1 MKRIADDLDAG
12 TQAPTQLVLY
22 VEDEPANWEVTEL
35 RLRRK
40 FKLLWARTDQEACAL
55 VRQYGPQL
63 YAILMDVQ
71 LQGSALDGL
80 ALTRLFRGKAS
91 GPLPEFAQGLA
102 PVTCPIFFVTA
113 YGNLHSPQEM
123 DAAGGDAHVPK
134 PVDFLSL
141 TLLLARNS
149 MKRAMDTLKDTH
161 KL

>member
-1 MKRIADDLDAG
+1 MKRIDDDVEPRAEP
-12 TQAPTQLVLY
+12 PTQFVLY
-22 VEDEPANWEVTEL
+22 VEDERSNWEVTEL
-35 RLRRK
+35 RLRKK

-55 VRQYGPQL
+55 VRQYGPEL
-63 YAILMDVQ
+63 HAILMDVQ

-91 GPLPEFAQGLA
+91 GPVPEFAQGIA

-113 YGNLHSPQEM
+113 YGNLHSPQAM

-134 PVDFLSL
+134 PVDFLKL

-149 MKRAMDTLKDTH
+149 MKRAMDTLKG
-161 KL
+161 

>member
-1 MKRIADDLDAG
+1 MKRIDDDADAG

-22 VEDEPANWEVTEL
+22 VEDEPSNWEVTEL

-55 VRQYGPQL
+55 VRQYGRQL

-91 GPLPEFAQGLA
+91 GALPEFTQGLP

-141 TLLLARNS
+141 TLLLARTS